1 MTADHPVADGLEVL
15 EVAEASGVMACSLN
29 DAVDGLDGREAHL
42 GRFGLMRGH
51 RRRELADTGGRAL
64 TQDSEDS
71 KILQWKLF

>member
-1 MTADHPVADGLEVL
+1 
-15 EVAEASGVMACSLN
+15 MACRLN

-42 GRFGLMRGH
+42 VRFGLMRGH

-71 KILQWKLF
+71 KILQWQLF